1 MYALIRLRRNNQLP
15 IVYYEGRGNWT
26 ADLRLRDR
34 IMLKDILGDYIPDF
48 TYQVVRIHDY
58 SNEELLER
66 RDEMSL
72 LMMINKVQ
80 TAEDMSRFLQSEP
93 DKIAYIISKAPA
105 PVLDVIAST
114 IWSLCIKINMPVD
127 EAKECVKK
135 VKDRDMGYLFENME
149 KMDIQAER
157 RMRQEA
163 EQKLENAIKSFI
175 QLCQEFHMEKSE
187 VTLRLIEKYDLNQAA
202 AEDKV
207 RKYWA

>member
-1 MYALIRLRRNNQLP
+1 
-15 IVYYEGRGNWT
+15 
-26 ADLRLRDR
+26 
-34 IMLKDILGDYIPDF
+34 MLKDILGDYIPDF